1 MAPVDLVVASDLR
14 RENYTGG
21 AVDDA
26 NSDQI
31 AEQLAALLRGHRP
44 ADEIECGHQLRT
56 LDWLMR
62 AQRPFDRDVFEPG
75 HATGSGFV
83 AGEDG
88 RVGLIFHSKLKL
100 WCQPGGHAEAG
111 ETDIAAV
118 AARETAEELGV
129 PVAAGQMSLFDID
142 VHTIAPT
149 SKAPTHLHF
158 DFRFLAVIDP
168 VELPGG
174 SDALDARWF
183 TRAELAGVG
192 LDAGLRRMLEKA
204 VAAGVV
210 GG

>member
-1 MAPVDLVVASDLR
+1 MGDV
-14 RENYTGG
+14 N
-21 AVDDA
+21 
-26 NSDQI
+26 
-31 AEQLAALLRGHRP
+31 AEELAALLRRHRP
-44 ADEIECGHQLRT
+44 ADETERGHQLRT
-56 LDWLMR
+56 LDWLAR
-62 AQRPFDRDVFEPG
+62 AERPLDREVFEPG

-100 WCQPGGHAEAG
+100 WCQPGGHAEPG

-129 PVAAGQMSLFDID
+129 AVDPERMSMFDID

-149 SKAPTHLHF
+149 PKAPTHLHF
-158 DFRFLAVIDP
+158 DFRFLCVLPAVD
-168 VELPGG
+168 LPGG

-183 TRAELAGVG
+183 TREELAKIG
-192 LDAGLRRMLEKA
+192 LDPGLRRMLDKA

-210 GG
+210 SG

>member
-1 MAPVDLVVASDLR
+1 M
-14 RENYTGG
+14 
-21 AVDDA
+21 DDA
-26 NSDQI
+26 I
-31 AEQLAALLRGHRP
+31 ANNLAALLRRHRP
-44 ADEIECGHQLRT
+44 YDDTERSHQLRT
-56 LDWLMR
+56 LDWLAR
-62 AQRPFDRDVFEPG
+62 ASRPLYRESFEPG

-83 AGEDG
+83 AGTDG
-88 RVGLIFHSKLKL
+88 RVALIFHSKLKL

-111 ETDIAAV
+111 ESSIADV
-118 AARETAEELGV
+118 AARESSEELGV
-129 PVAAGQMSLFDID
+129 PVAAGSIELFDID

>member
-1 MAPVDLVVASDLR
+1 MAWDLR

-21 AVDDA
+21 AVGDA
-26 NSDQI
+26 NTDQM

-44 ADEIECGHQLRT
+44 ADETERGHQLRT
-56 LDWLMR
+56 LDWLAR
-62 AQRPFDRDVFEPG
+62 AQWPFDRDVFEPG

-129 PVAAGQMSLFDID
+129 PVDADQLSLFDID

-149 SKAPTHLHF
+149 PKAPTHLHF
-158 DFRFLAVIDP
+158 DFRFLCVLPA

-183 TRAELAGVG
+183 TREELGSVG
-192 LDAGLRRMLEKA
+192 LDAGLRRMLDKA